1 METRANYVLVGVF
14 AFIALLAGFGF
25 VYWIDQYSKIGEAAF
40 LRIRVPGSAAGLDRG
55 SLVLFNGVR
64 IGQIDSV
71 YLDLNDPTIAIADA
85 TVDRSIAPI
94 TLSTRADIA
103 AAGLTGGSVV
113 ELRGGAPGEPNL
125 FDEARRLGEVAVIT
139 ANPSAV
145 TNLLQT
151 AQDIFVRVE
160 KVLGELEKFVGDAR
174 GPLTA
179 TLENAKKF
187 SDALARNAD
196 GVDQFLASVAKL
208 SEELAGVSGKLDS
221 TLTAAEELLN
231 SVDRDKVAAVV
242 ANVEEI
248 TANLKQTSEEMDT
261 LLEGV
266 KTAIGSVNDF
276 AANANQTL
284 AKVDGIVD
292 GVDPASI
299 KTAITDIG
307 DASRNASKVVED
319 VSKVTSRF
327 GERAEDI
334 DKIISDAGQI
344 AERINQA
351 SVRVDGVLAKL
362 DSLLGSGEAEG
373 VMTDASATLKEF
385 RKVAETL
392 NARIGTIADGL
403 ARFSGQGLREV
414 EALIGESRRAVSRIE
429 QAISNIERNPQRLLT
444 GGEGTVRQYDG
455 RTRR

>member
-1 METRANYVLVGVF
+1 
-14 AFIALLAGFGF
+14 
-25 VYWIDQYSKIGEAAF
+25 
-40 LRIRVPGSAAGLDRG
+40 
-55 SLVLFNGVR
+55 
-64 IGQIDSV
+64 
-71 YLDLNDPTIAIADA
+71 
-85 TVDRSIAPI
+85 
-94 TLSTRADIA
+94 
-103 AAGLTGGSVV
+103 
-113 ELRGGAPGEPNL
+113 
-125 FDEARRLGEVAVIT
+125 
-139 ANPSAV
+139 
-145 TNLLQT
+145 
-151 AQDIFVRVE
+151 
-160 KVLGELEKFVGDAR
+160 
-174 GPLTA
+174 
-179 TLENAKKF
+179 
-187 SDALARNAD
+187 
-196 GVDQFLASVAKL
+196 
-208 SEELAGVSGKLDS
+208 
-221 TLTAAEELLN
+221 
-231 SVDRDKVAAVV
+231 
-242 ANVEEI
+242 
-248 TANLKQTSEEMDT
+248 MDT
-261 LLEGV
+261 LMTGV

-299 KTAITDIG
+299 KTAIADIG

-344 AERINQA
+344 TERINQA

-429 QAISNIERNPQRLLT
+429 QAVSNIERNPQRLLT
-444 GGEGTVRQYDG
+444 GGEGSVRQYDG
-455 RTRR
+455 RARR